1 MKNMRKV
8 LSLVLALVMILSL
21 SVTASATETTPRVDV
36 AIKTSSGAVT
46 ESFSIPANAGDSLYA
61 VVDDYDGTADWETVS
76 DYYNPSQTHE
86 ALTEFEGKSST
97 PLDTTEGSADLAAVK
112 TALSAQGYS
121 DEVINAIAWRTGT
134 NAGYGLIS
142 STTSGTTTTY
152 TYVYAGYDWTY
163 SSDLNG
169 EIWTY
174 MCCYNL
180 SAGEVVSLT
189 YGFNVS
195 VFNSTNLIP

>member
-1 MKNMRKV
+1 MKTTSRI
-8 LSLVLALVMILSL
+8 LSMVLALVMVFSL
-21 SVTASATETTPRVDV
+21 SVTAFATETTPRVDV

-46 ESFSIPANAGDSLYA
+46 ESFSIPANVGDTLYA
-61 VVDDYDGTADWETVS
+61 VVDSHGDADWDTVS
-76 DYYNPSQTHE
+76 DYYDPNKTHE
-86 ALTEFEGKSST
+86 ALIEFAGKRSA
-97 PLDTTEGSADLAAVK
+97 PLDSSENSADLAAVK
-112 TALSAQGYS
+112 TALKAQGYS
-121 DEVINAIAWRTGT
+121 DEVIDSITWRSGT
-134 NAGYGLIS
+134 NAGYGLIG

-163 SSDLNG
+163 SSNLNG

-180 SAGEVVSLT
+180 SANEVVNLT

>member
-8 LSLVLALVMILSL
+8 LSMVLTLVMILSL
-21 SVTASATETTPRVDV
+21 SVTASATGTTPRVDV

-46 ESFSIPANAGDSLYA
+46 KSFSIPANVDDSLYD
-61 VVDDYDGTADWETVS
+61 VVHGYGGDDWETVS
-76 DYYNPSQTHE
+76 DYYDPSETHQ
-86 ALTEFEGKSST
+86 ALTEFEGKKST

-142 STTSGTTTTY
+142 STTNGTTTTY

-174 MCCYNL
+174 MCCYDL

-189 YGFNVS
+189 YGFNIS

>member
-8 LSLVLALVMILSL
+8 LSMVLALVMILSL
-21 SVTASATETTPRVDV
+21 SVTASATGTTPRVDV
-36 AIKTSSGAVT
+36 AIKNSSGAVT
-46 ESFSIPANAGDSLYA
+46 SSFSIPANAGDSLYA
-61 VVDDYDGTADWETVS
+61 VVDGYGGADWETVS
-76 DYYNPSQTHE
+76 DYYDPSQTHE
-86 ALTEFEGKSST
+86 ALTEFEGKRST
-97 PLDTTEGSADLAAVK
+97 PLDTSENSADLAAVK

-169 EIWTY
+169 TIWTY

-189 YGFNVS
+189 YGFNIS
-195 VFNSTNLIP
+195 VFTSEKLIP